1 MNCRPVILN
10 EPLLPSESYQ
20 GERSWEVLR
29 RLSYW
34 LQGDPGSWRY
44 SYNGQYGE
52 APLERSRDF
61 VGWMIWKGR
70 VCLKGLTRCYARSA
84 ETIEWDLY
92 HSFSRLSLLSVRAVT
107 VKVTEKEK
115 QLGFQMK
122 DTFLIPL
129 NSLSSVLL
137 LGRTI
142 RCYRSSGKSHF
153 FPFSV
158 KQLVIVPFKFDFC
171 RRQYHVT
178 WAGTKTS

>member
-1 MNCRPVILN
+1 MNPCFHLNHIREREVGKSYVGCLINCRAT
-10 EPLLPSESYQ
+10 
-20 GERSWEVLR
+20 
-29 RLSYW
+29 
-34 LQGDPGSWRY
+34 PGVGGTP
-44 SYNGQYGE
+44 YNGQYGE
-52 APLERSRDF
+52 APPERSRDF
-61 VGWMIWKGR
+61 VGWIIWKGR

-153 FPFSV
+153 FLLSV

-178 WAGTKTS
+178 WARTKTS

>member
-1 MNCRPVILN
+1 M
-10 EPLLPSESYQ
+10 
-20 GERSWEVLR
+20 
-29 RLSYW
+29 
-34 LQGDPGSWRY
+34 
-44 SYNGQYGE
+44 
-52 APLERSRDF
+52 
-61 VGWMIWKGR
+61 
-70 VCLKGLTRCYARSA
+70 CLKGLTRCYARSA

-122 DTFLIPL
+122 DTFLIRL

-153 FPFSV
+153 FPLSV
-158 KQLVIVPFKFDFC
+158 KQLVIVPFKFEFC

-178 WAGTKTS
+178 WARTKTS

>member
-1 MNCRPVILN
+1 MGSLTSVVLLTVGRPRDL
-10 EPLLPSESYQ
+10 
-20 GERSWEVLR
+20 EVLLIMANTG
-29 RLSYW
+29 RLRPKGVEISLVELY
-34 LQGDPGSWRY
+34 
-44 SYNGQYGE
+44 
-52 APLERSRDF
+52 ER
-61 VGWMIWKGR
+61 VG
-70 VCLKGLTRCYARSA
+70 CLKGLTRCYACCA

-107 VKVTEKEK
+107 VKVREKEK

-122 DTFLIPL
+122 DTFLIRL

-153 FPFSV
+153 FPLSV

-178 WAGTKTS
+178 WARTKTS